1 MTYTDLAASLARCK
15 ERSKATSADDA
26 YLTELLELSAGKDA
40 SETTH
45 YRPFLVAAL
54 YLEQNQSKQQI
65 SEAKGVKF
73 TGLVT
78 PIASLLKL
86 QLAYDQANKL
96 TIPDGFEA
104 ITVSKSAQR
113 FSTQTQATRPLP

>member
-1 MTYTDLAASLARCK
+1 MYIDLAASLARCK
-15 ERSKATSADDA
+15 ERSGATSTDDD
-26 YLTELLELSAGKDA
+26 YLTELLQLSAGKDA

-54 YLEQNQSKQQI
+54 WLQQNRSKQQI

-73 TGLVT
+73 TGLAG
-78 PIASLLKL
+78 PIASLQKL

-96 TIPDGFEA
+96 TIPEGFEA
-104 ITVSKSAQR
+104 VTGSKPMQR
-113 FSTQTQATRPLP
+113 FSTQTQATQPMP